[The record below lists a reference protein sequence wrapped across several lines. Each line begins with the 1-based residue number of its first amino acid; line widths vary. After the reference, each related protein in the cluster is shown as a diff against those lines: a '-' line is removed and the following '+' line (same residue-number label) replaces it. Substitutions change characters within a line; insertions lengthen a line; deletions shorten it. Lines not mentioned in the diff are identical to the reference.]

1 MGSFMLARMIVT
13 CTHLTRSI
21 IYLKED
27 KIRRPGASA
36 TITLASLPVYTYFL
50 ISSPLIGII
59 HPLHDLEQ
67 EPLAPFALVNNRF
80 QQAGRRHITA
90 SFAYLVC
97 FPLCLSEMRIVLHQA
112 PDHFP
117 GRNKFAVIVLD
128 GLQLIDVAD
137 TADRCAAYTT
147 HTFSQNINGIED
159 LVGLLIKEPVVV
171 VEM

>member
-50 ISSPLIGII
+50 ISTPLIGII

-80 QQAGRRHITA
+80 QQAGCRHITT
-90 SFAYLVC
+90 SLTHRMC
-97 FPLCLSEMRIVLHQA
+97 LPLHSGEMRIIFHQA

-137 TADRCAAYTT
+137 AADRCAAYTT